1 MKKNKKFFH
10 EGKMGKYRD
19 GQRKRFSVK
28 NGKNVSRRKFT
39 VTYFYRGKSA
49 KDENAFF
56 RRKYEYKRGGR

>member
-1 MKKNKKFFH
+1 
-10 EGKMGKYRD
+10 MGKISGREREAFL
-19 GQRKRFSVK
+19 GK